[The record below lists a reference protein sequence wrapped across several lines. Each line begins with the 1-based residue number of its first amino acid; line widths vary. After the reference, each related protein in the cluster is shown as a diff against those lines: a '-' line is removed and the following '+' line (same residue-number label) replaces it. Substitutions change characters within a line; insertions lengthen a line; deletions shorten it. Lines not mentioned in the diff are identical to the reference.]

1 MVNARLCETAR
12 QAVSFASSRHFD
24 FLDYETETSK
34 RFECERETFRLLK
47 FEPQILVESKNELV
61 QP

>member
-1 MVNARLCETAR
+1 MQDFAR
-12 QAVSFASSRHFD
+12 QAFFFVSTRHFD

-34 RFECERETFRLLK
+34 RVECKLRDVQTLNIRT
-47 FEPQILVESKNELV
+47 PDLVESYNELV